1 LSRTDQESPE
11 GRKPNE
17 RQEGKEGKDV
27 LARTAVPQRPP
38 LILYHYSPP
47 DSLSQ
52 AFLLLG
58 DVPVRRVEVQ
68 SEKLRGANKLFHH
81 PWSAQTAEGGEYR
94 LRREK
99 TYARHGDSIDT
110 NIERRTS
117 REGDERYLYRY
128 ERRGAVR
135 VFQKVEGVPPERLMS
150 VAGSGQ
156 LFHGDEVSKGGKG

>member
-58 DVPVRRVEVQ
+58 DVPVRRVE
-68 SEKLRGANKLFHH
+68 
-81 PWSAQTAEGGEYR
+81 AQTAEGGEYR